1 MVRRLLR
8 SMPSLEFS
16 VSYATRAP
24 RKGERDGREYHF
36 VSVRRFREMIAA
48 KDLAE
53 WARVYGNYYGT
64 SLTQIRR
71 AQHAGRDILLDI
83 DVQGH
88 RKVKRRVRG
97 AVSIFLLPP
106 SFAELRRRL
115 VRRHA
120 DAADVIRRRLEA
132 AKEEIRRWPEY
143 DYVVVND
150 DLRET
155 TECVRAIVTAARF
168 RQENQEARIR
178 KICKTFGG

>member
-1 MVRRLLR
+1 MLR
-8 SMPSLEFS
+8 SMPGLEFS

-24 RKGERDGREYHF
+24 RRGERDGREYHF

-48 KDLAE
+48 REFAE

-64 SLTQIRR
+64 SLRQIRR
-71 AQHAGRDILLDI
+71 ARWAGRDILLDI

-88 RKVKRRVRG
+88 QKVKRRVRD

-120 DAADVIRRRLEA
+120 DAADVIRRRLAA
-132 AKEEIRRWPEY
+132 AKEEIRHWREY

-150 DLRET
+150 DLQET
-155 TECVRAIVTAARF
+155 TERVRAIVTAAGF
-168 RQENQEARIR
+168 RQENQEVRIR

>member
-8 SMPSLEFS
+8 AMPGLEFS

-24 RKGERDGREYHF
+24 RKGERDGRDYHF
-36 VSVRRFREMIAA
+36 VSVPRFRGMIAA
-48 KDLAE
+48 REFAE

-64 SLTQIRR
+64 SLTQIEKARR
-71 AQHAGRDILLDI
+71 GGRDVLLDI

-88 RKVKRRVRG
+88 RKLKRRLRD
-97 AVSIFLLPP
+97 AVSVFLLPP

-120 DAADVIRRRLEA
+120 DASGVIRRRLAA
-132 AKEEIRRWPEY
+132 AKLEIRHWPEY

-155 TECVRAIVTAARF
+155 TERVRAIVTAARF
-168 RQENQEARIR
+168 RQESQEARIR